1 MMLEVSQEFYFEA
14 AHTLVRDHETD
25 SSRRFHGHTYNAE
38 VTVRGEQDPR
48 TGMVIDLA
56 VLRAHIDL
64 IKQMLDHRNLNE
76 IDGLSTP
83 TLENLAVFIAHR
95 AQELEPRVAAVRV
108 WRSAS
113 GDGCFLRLRPG
124 KS

>member
-25 SSRRFHGHTYNAE
+25 SSRRLHGHTYHAE

-56 VLRAHIDL
+56 VLRQHIDL
-64 IKQMLDHRNLNE
+64 IRQMLDHRHLNE
-76 IDGLSTP
+76 IDGLATP
-83 TLENLAVFIAHR
+83 TLENLAVFIARH
-95 AQELEPRVAAVRV
+95 AQKMEPRVAAVRV

-113 GDGCFLRLRPG
+113 GDSCFLELPPGRP
-124 KS
+124 